1 MNKLRLSD
9 WASIAEVIGAM
20 AVVISLIYVGF
31 QIKANTI
38 EVRAT
43 NRQELVSRSLIATH
57 TAASS
62 PELAGALAKA
72 AEGAPLTPV
81 ELAQY
86 RYFVRGMQYDIQEA
100 YLLYHEGLLDEAYWL
115 TRASKFRAY
124 MQSSNGREVYKRHKT
139 LGVLHA
145 DFVRWADQVLDEN

>member
-9 WASIAEVIGAM
+9 WASIAEVIGAV
-20 AVVISLIYVGF
+20 ALVISLIYVGY

-62 PELAGALAKA
+62 PELARALAKA
-72 AEGAPLTPV
+72 AEGETLTTL
-81 ELAQY
+81 EMAQY
-86 RYFVRGMQYDIQEA
+86 TYFVRGMQYDIQEA
-100 YLLYHEGLLDEAYWL
+100 YLLYIEGRLDEAYWL
-115 TRASKFRAY
+115 TRASIFKAY
-124 MQSSNGREVYKRHKT
+124 METSGGREVYSRHKA

-145 DFVRWADQVLDEN
+145 DFVRWADQNLDEN